1 MSPPTE
7 DPTWWRP
14 KDFPRRPGV
23 YVFRAADGRV
33 LYVGKASNLRSR
45 LGAYKRP
52 GADGRI
58 LVRFL
63 GDEADSV
70 ETLVTRTEQEALLLE
85 DTLIKQYKPPH
96 NIRLKDDKSFRMLRI
111 DYSDRFPRLKHVRA
125 HSPEVGKA
133 GGRSRYFGPFAS
145 ASALRKTLADLH
157 RIVPLRDCPD
167 NVLENRSRP
176 CLKHQIGL
184 CCAPCVD
191 LVSET
196 EYADLVQRA
205 ARILSGDAEEL
216 SADLEGR
223 MRDASE
229 AFEYERAAVWRD
241 RLAALRRTVEGQGVR
256 PKDDVDRDVLGLAR
270 RGDRAAVH
278 RVAWRD
284 RRMAESRT
292 HHFKSELPDD
302 ELLHVVLTAIYAPG
316 RRSAPSEIL
325 LPCVPSEFELLEET
339 LSSKLLVPESG
350 DRRRMLDFGCEN
362 ARAALTKQS
371 DEEQRDEDALEQL
384 VELLDLDPATEV
396 IDCFDISTTQGANV
410 VASRVRFRRGHA
422 DRAGYR
428 RYKIREVDG
437 QDDFASMHEVVRRSL
452 ERGMRENDLP
462 DLVVIDGG
470 QPQLARALEARQEA
484 GAFGVAM
491 VGLAKARAERKVR
504 GRRKGPVEER
514 VWIPG
519 AEAAIELGAHS
530 AVRHLLER
538 IRDEAH
544 RFAITYHRKE
554 RGRITSRL
562 DSIPGVGPTKRKA
575 LLKTFGSVA
584 GVSAASVEELAGVEG
599 ISHDLASTIAES
611 LRTQGQ

>member
-256 PKDDVDRDVLGLAR
+256 PKDDVDRDV
-270 RGDRAAVH
+270 
-278 RVAWRD
+278 
-284 RRMAESRT
+284 
-292 HHFKSELPDD
+292 
-302 ELLHVVLTAIYAPG
+302 
-316 RRSAPSEIL
+316 
-325 LPCVPSEFELLEET
+325 
-339 LSSKLLVPESG
+339 
-350 DRRRMLDFGCEN
+350 
-362 ARAALTKQS
+362 
-371 DEEQRDEDALEQL
+371 
-384 VELLDLDPATEV
+384 
-396 IDCFDISTTQGANV
+396 
-410 VASRVRFRRGHA
+410 
-422 DRAGYR
+422 
-428 RYKIREVDG
+428 
-437 QDDFASMHEVVRRSL
+437 
-452 ERGMRENDLP
+452 
-462 DLVVIDGG
+462 
-470 QPQLARALEARQEA
+470 
-484 GAFGVAM
+484 
-491 VGLAKARAERKVR
+491 
-504 GRRKGPVEER
+504 
-514 VWIPG
+514 
-519 AEAAIELGAHS
+519 
-530 AVRHLLER
+530 
-538 IRDEAH
+538 
-544 RFAITYHRKE
+544 
-554 RGRITSRL
+554 
-562 DSIPGVGPTKRKA
+562 
-575 LLKTFGSVA
+575 
-584 GVSAASVEELAGVEG
+584 
-599 ISHDLASTIAES
+599 
-611 LRTQGQ
+611 